1 MKRTV
6 IFSTLSLLLLLTFSA
21 FQCSSTELTSA
32 KLYIQQ
38 KNYAKAMEVLQKE
51 ITKNPNSDEG
61 YYYLGY
67 LHGEKG
73 EYDKM
78 LENFDKSLAISK
90 KFEKN
95 INDFKKS
102 YWASSFNKGVAFFN
116 RATKVTAEDSIKM
129 YYDKAIAAFGDGV
142 KIEPDSASTYQNLA
156 FAYLQAG
163 RQDEAATTLESL
175 IKIKPSADT
184 YRLLGEIYTTQGIN
198 LNNKYKESKNAQDSV
213 QALEKYNKAVAVLE
227 QGRKNYPD
235 DQEILYYL
243 SNAYISANK
252 MDVAMETFKAG
263 VEKSPENQ
271 FYRYNYGTLLLQANK
286 YEEAEEQFK
295 KAIEIDANYHN
306 ALYNLAVT
314 YVKWGTNLREK
325 ADEAGV
331 DNPEYKN
338 KYNLA
343 LPLLKRVTEL
353 KPEDAGVWETLA
365 KVYAVLGMNQESKDA
380 FSKAD
385 QLR

>member
-1 MKRTV
+1 M
-6 IFSTLSLLLLLTFSA
+6 LSLLLMLSLSA

-51 ITKNPNSDEG
+51 VTKNPNSDEG

-73 EYDKM
+73 EYNKM
-78 LENFDKSLAISK
+78 IEAFNKSLSISK

-95 INDFKKS
+95 IDDFKKS

-129 YYDKAIAAFGDGV
+129 YYERATSAFNDAIM
-142 KIEPDSASTYQNLA
+142 IEPDSADTYKNLA
-156 FAYLQAG
+156 FALLQAG
-163 RQDEAATTLESL
+163 KQDEAATTLENL
-175 IKIKPSADT
+175 LKIRQTADT
-184 YRLLGEIYTTQGIN
+184 YRLLGEIYTTQGLN
-198 LNNKYKESKNAQDSV
+198 LNNQYKESKTASDSV
-213 QALEKYNKAVAVLE
+213 KAMEKYNKAVAVLE
-227 QGRKNYPD
+227 EGRNKYPD

-263 VEKSPENQ
+263 VEKSPENP

-286 YEEAEEQFK
+286 YEPAEEQFK
-295 KAIEIDANYHN
+295 KAIEIDPEYHN
-306 ALYNLAVT
+306 AIYNLAVT
-314 YVKWGTNLREK
+314 YVKWGTTLREK

-338 KYNLA
+338 KYNQA

-353 KPEDAGVWETLA
+353 KPEDAAVWETLA

-380 FSKAD
+380 FEKAD